1 MDDKTF
7 SERLNLIRVGSYWRR
22 IDDDAIGTILEIRD
36 DNSNNLI
43 VRWAHSSFEGT
54 RAGEYDK
61 YEFVRK
67 WVPIDPIRTIKA
79 EDRGTNDFPVKSDSI
94 WKSNKTGDIVKVLTE
109 PDASYPSV
117 NYITLNDT
125 TGNLPI
131 SHVDKAVFIAEHTL
145 LRDNDNGALY
155 RHNKNPNTYLKVIE
169 TTKKPSIMGGI
180 TYVKYRVIKHDSVE
194 DGHECLIVT
203 FHQCCH
209 LLSLDPE
216 KEWTVPMDSV
226 QTIKN
231 VNIEITVGS
240 IWRNVKGA
248 EEYKGRLIKVVHI
261 NGNMISWRYLANA
274 EGLHDIEP
282 NSHGAKTTCDSS
294 FLYYFEKVQDN
305 DNGAI
310 YQPFNRVHD
319 VRENPGKYQMVKV
332 VETNVSTTGDG
343 SDYTYGMIKYI
354 TVPIASYAYSL
365 TLEEFH
371 SNFEL
376 VSLNP
381 AEEVS
386 TDTNDSTDSEKHMDP
401 NKGESKMEN
410 NNTYLKTDT
419 SKLEDFGTGA
429 KREDKTGK
437 GRYDLIPGD
446 IMSDF
451 EDFAWEEYFK
461 LGTTT
466 CSPTDVSR
474 SAYFDDW
481 TNVDLYY
488 DFMFNVVS
496 LFFVPSV
503 DREECE
509 DDNGEISYEITWD
522 GFRAGLYN
530 MRNALAKHYEAGAA
544 VHGVDNWKKGLPIY
558 GSERGG
564 CFLDSMR
571 RHTDQALQ
579 GKVDEP
585 HATAAI
591 WNAIGA
597 IWTLKHRKHSA
608 MYQNASAVKAER
620 KDQVDSL
627 LSSIYGFTAR
637 NDIRQTADR
646 DINIV
651 EEPKTAKLSSDDEK
665 FNITKWP
672 EGVDIEPDHLYHACV
687 GNDIP
692 GKKILN
698 YKNLPDV
705 DLLLEGGFNNIVDSV
720 LKPRTNNDKK

>member
-7 SERLNLIRVGSYWRR
+7 SERLNLMSVGSYWRR

-36 DNSNNLI
+36 DNNVI
-43 VRWAHSSFEGT
+43 IRFTHPAFEGS
-54 RAGEYDK
+54 RAMTYDK

-67 WVPIDPIRTIKA
+67 WTHIESEPTNVKVKA
-79 EDRGTNDFPVKSDSI
+79 NSI
-94 WKSNKTGDIVKVLTE
+94 WKSNKTGDIVKVTIE
-109 PDASYPSV
+109 PDAAFTTVYYF
-117 NYITLNDT
+117 NLNDA
-125 TGNLPI
+125 TGHQGMLI
-131 SHVDKAVFIAEHTL
+131 ADKVTFLKEHTF

-155 RHNKNPNTYLKVIE
+155 RHNKNPNMYLKVIE
-169 TTKKPSIMGGI
+169 TNAKTRGCLGGVD
-180 TYVKYRVIKHDSVE
+180 YVKYRAIKHDSVE

-203 FHQCCH
+203 FHSCCH

-216 KEWTVPMDSV
+216 KEWAVPIDSV

-231 VNIEITVGS
+231 VNNEITVGS

-248 EEYKGRLIKVVHI
+248 EEYKGRLIKVVHTS
-261 NGNMISWRYLANA
+261 GNMISWRYLANA
-274 EGLHDIEP
+274 ESCPEIEP
-282 NSHGAKTTCDSS
+282 NNNGTKTTCDSS

-310 YQPFNRVHD
+310 YQPFNRAHD
-319 VRENPGKYQMVKV
+319 ARENPDKYQMVKV
-332 VETNVSTTGDG
+332 VETKVSTTADG
-343 SDYTYGMIKYI
+343 SDYTYGMIKFT
-354 TVPIASYAYSL
+354 TVPIASCVYSL
-365 TLEEFH
+365 LCEEFH
-371 SNFEL
+371 SEFEL

-386 TDTNDSTDSEKHMDP
+386 TGINDSTDSGKRMDP

-410 NNTYLKTDT
+410 NNTYLRTDT

-451 EDFAWEEYFK
+451 EDFAWTEYFK
-461 LGTTT
+461 NGTTT
-466 CSPTDVSR
+466 CSPTDVSK

-481 TNVDLYY
+481 TNIELYY
-488 DFMFNVVS
+488 DFMLNAVS
-496 LFFVPSV
+496 LFFVPEE

-509 DDNGEISYEITWD
+509 DDNGEISYEITWE

-530 MRNALAKHYEAGAA
+530 MRYVLARHYEAGAA
-544 VHGVDNWKKGLPIY
+544 IHGVDNWKKGLPIY

-597 IWTLKHRKHSA
+597 IWTLKHKKHSA

-637 NDIRQTADR
+637 NDIRKTVDG

-651 EEPKTAKLSSDDEK
+651 EEPKTIKPSSYDEK

-672 EGVDIEPDHLYHACV
+672 EGVDIEPDHLYHVCV
-687 GNDIP
+687 GNDAP
-692 GKKILN
+692 GNKILN

-705 DLLLEGGFNNIVDSV
+705 DLLLDGGFNNIVESA